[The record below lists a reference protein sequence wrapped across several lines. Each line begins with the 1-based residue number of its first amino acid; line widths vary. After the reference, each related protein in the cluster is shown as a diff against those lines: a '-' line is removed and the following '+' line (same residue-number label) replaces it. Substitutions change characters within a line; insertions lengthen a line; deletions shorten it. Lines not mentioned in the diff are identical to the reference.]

1 MTKRISCKVIRT
13 VALTK
18 AANPSMYLFQP
29 PRYST
34 LDTGCW
40 ILDTQRASRIE
51 KRETRRSLD
60 ILEAALDYRMIGQVL
75 DFYA

>member
-18 AANPSMYLFQP
+18 AANPSMYLVQTP
-29 PRYST
+29 QYS
-34 LDTGCW
+34 
-40 ILDTQRASRIE
+40 ILDTQRASRNE

-75 DFYA
+75 DCYA